1 MNEFDQDTVNEG
13 CLIIALL
20 CKSMKDL
27 ADRPMD
33 ERDDLLIAAAMAH
46 IEEYGKNLSN
56 IAYRS

>member
-27 ADRPMD
+27 VDRPMD

-56 IAYRS
+56 